1 MSTINAIP
9 NGWTFWDKM
18 NHDLSLQQTAAWMV
32 TQPKLDTVKA
42 VEEFYGTEV
51 IFSRTDKFGD
61 TESIEKE
68 IFSLKA
74 KAKHDLKG
82 LNRKE
87 ERRLDKLEQKLEK
100 SGKVRVWEVT
110 LPEEYKVKL
119 GIKVLVTEKQDR
131 SEIFP
136 VGYRI
141 YVSRLR
147 RLMQPSMLGTTH
159 IHKRAPV
166 VGTVWAHLTQSKYG
180 IRCLNTQGDFA
191 KYTRSTGV
199 ERSVAVPSI

>member
-18 NHDLSLQQTAAWMV
+18 NHDLSLQETAAWMV
-32 TQPKLDTVKA
+32 TQPKIDTVKA
-42 VEEFYGTEV
+42 VESFYDTEV

-74 KAKHDLKG
+74 KAKHDPKG
-82 LNRKE
+82 LTRKE

-100 SGKVRVWEVT
+100 SGKVRVWEVA
-110 LPEEYKVKL
+110 LPREYKVKF

-131 SEIFP
+131 SDFFP
-136 VGYRI
+136 VGFRI

-147 RLMQPSMLGTTH
+147 RLVQPSMLNTTH
-159 IHKRAPV
+159 IGRLPFF
-166 VGTVWAHLTQSKYG
+166 GTFWAHLTDSKYG

-191 KYTRSTGV
+191 KYTRSTGYK
-199 ERSVAVPSI
+199 RSVAVPSI

>member
-18 NHDLSLQQTAAWMV
+18 NHDLSLRETAAWMV

-42 VEEFYGTEV
+42 VESFYGTEV

-61 TESIEKE
+61 TESIEKN

-74 KAKHDLKG
+74 KAKHDAKG
-82 LNRKE
+82 LTRKE

-110 LPEEYKVKL
+110 LPREYKVKS
-119 GIKVLVTEKQDR
+119 GIKVLVTEKQGR
-131 SEIFP
+131 SEFFP
-136 VGYRI
+136 VGFRI

-147 RLMQPSMLGTTH
+147 RLVQPSMLGTTH
-159 IHKRAPV
+159 IGRVPFL
-166 VGTVWAHLTQSKYG
+166 GTFWAHLTDSKYG
-180 IRCLNTQGDFA
+180 IRCLDMQGDFA
-191 KYTRSTGV
+191 KYTRATGY